1 MKQITDKGKEFTLTY
16 KFNAPQKL
24 VFNAF
29 SNAEA
34 LGEWWGPV
42 ECKTTVLHL
51 DFREGG
57 IFHYQMEANNK
68 ITYGR
73 FLFKQIKPYH
83 TLEFVNA
90 FSDERANIVPAP
102 FDIQLPLEIFYQLKF
117 IENGGITT
125 VELLARPIN
134 ANEEETQ
141 AFNSISLSMVDGFGA
156 TFGKLEAY
164 LKKYL
169 A

>member
-1 MKQITDKGKEFTLTY
+1 MKQIIEKGKEFTLTY
-16 KFNAPQKL
+16 TFNAPQKL

-29 SNAEA
+29 SNAKA

-51 DFREGG
+51 DFSEGG
-57 IFHYQMEANNK
+57 TFHYQMDANNK

-73 FLFKQIKPYH
+73 FLFKKIRPYH

-90 FSDERANIVPAP
+90 FSDEHENIVPAP
-102 FDIQLPLEIFYQLKF
+102 FDIKLPMEILYQLKF
-117 IENGGITT
+117 VENGDITT
-125 VELLARPIN
+125 IELLARPIN

-141 AFNSISLSMVDGFGA
+141 TFHSISPSMVDGFSA
-156 TFGKLEAY
+156 TFAKLEAY
-164 LKKYL
+164 LKRY
-169 A
+169 

>member
-1 MKQITDKGKEFTLTY
+1 MKQIIDNAQGFTLTY

-29 SNAEA
+29 SNAKA
-34 LGEWWGPV
+34 LAEWWGPV
-42 ECKTTVLHL
+42 ECKTTVLRL

-57 IFHYQMEANNK
+57 IFHFQMEANSK

-117 IENGGITT
+117 IENSGITT
-125 VELLARPIN
+125 IELLARPIN
-134 ANEEETQ
+134 ANEEETRV
-141 AFNSISLSMVDGFGA
+141 FHSISPSMVDGFGA
-156 TFGKLEAY
+156 TFGKLESY